1 MTNTKKSVLRTLA
14 FTAAAAIAL
23 TVGAGA
29 LLTASAETTDN
40 TTITDV
46 QSEYYK
52 SEYTHLADNLEENSG
67 DSVVFQSVTW
77 EELVV
82 LLESEGNYLILF
94 GGSWCPNTTA
104 VIGYINE
111 VANDYGVSTI
121 YNFDFRLDGAN
132 RSSHVRETNGAS
144 YDGATYNY
152 LYGELVTRYI
162 TNLNDFVEYTVDSSS
177 ALTYTNSNN
186 EDVTVPKVQVPFLA
200 LYNKDNEIS
209 GESAPIVAG
218 YEKMLYW
225 DETGEN
231 GEHLYSGYGE
241 NKSYTS
247 ACDYKD
253 ALITNVF
260 SKIPQSGL
268 TSFTDG
274 DYIRTI
280 YNQKSGETIF
290 ESTEQINFVTL
301 TYHQLEW
308 LLQQNGAYLIFFAG
322 SWCGNTQAI
331 VDIVNDYAVT
341 NNLTVYTFDTKLDS
355 GYAKKYWGYSKDL
368 HIRDSSNEFASL
380 YVDLVNT
387 YLTNIETEYDVATT
401 YISYTNS
408 EDTEVKA
415 NKLQV
420 PYFFAYNKN
429 NVDKN
434 AHDAPILSY
443 VELMYVRST
452 SSDSSIS
459 NTDNYTKYTT
469 QTQEVITAY
478 KSSLAGDLEIT
489 LTSRLTETTA
499 ATATTDSSATASDAD
514 SSGEGLST
522 GAIVGIVIG
531 GVVLVG
537 VIVGLAVF
545 FNKRKQSKA

>member
-1 MTNTKKSVLRTLA
+1 MTNTKKGVRALA
-14 FTAAAAIAL
+14 FTPAPAIAL

-29 LLTASAETTDN
+29 SLTASAETTDN

-52 SEYTHLADNLEENSG
+52 SEYTHLAENLEENSG

-152 LYGELVTRYI
+152 LYGELVTRYL
-162 TNLNDFVEYTVDSSS
+162 TNLDDYVEYTTSSLS
-177 ALTYTNSNN
+177 ALTYTNSSN
-186 EDVTVPKVQVPFLA
+186 EEVTVAKVQVPFLA
-200 LYNKDNEIS
+200 LYNKDNEVS

-225 DETGEN
+225 DETGDSSGN
-231 GEHLYSGYGE
+231 HLYSGYGE

-247 ACDYKD
+247 ASDYKQ
-253 ALITNVF
+253 ALIDNVF

-268 TSFTDG
+268 TPFTDG

-331 VDIVNDYAVT
+331 IDIVNDYAVT

-387 YLTNIETEYDVATT
+387 YLTNIETEYDVETT

-499 ATATTDSSATASDAD
+499 ATATTDSS
-514 SSGEGLST
+514 GEGLST

-537 VIVGLAVF
+537 VIVGLTVF